1 MITDRRAMP
10 THDFGNPPPDG
21 ADGEAALS
29 ELHAFAAALHD
40 SGQDSRHGTGVES
53 GPLVPA
59 DQLARDFAE
68 IERASAALRKAEP
81 ALEKWADTPAS
92 SGSDEVPAAAL
103 AKPRP
108 VWLFIGLLWLSTALV
123 TAGAVAAIARLA
135 G

>member
-1 MITDRRAMP
+1 MP
-10 THDFGNPPPDG
+10 THDFGYPPPDG
-21 ADGEAALS
+21 AGDEAALS

-40 SGQDSRHGTGVES
+40 SRHGTEVKS

-59 DQLARDFAE
+59 DQLARDHAE

-81 ALEKWADTPAS
+81 ALETWADSPAGN
-92 SGSDEVPAAAL
+92 SGDEAPAAAL
-103 AKPRP
+103 PKPRP

>member
-1 MITDRRAMP
+1 MP
-10 THDFGNPPPDG
+10 GGPGISG

-29 ELHAFAAALHD
+29 ELQAFAAALHD
-40 SGQDSRHGTGVES
+40 SRIGVTAES

-59 DQLARDFAE
+59 DQLARDIAE

-81 ALEKWADTPAS
+81 ALETWTETPAGS
-92 SGSDEVPAAAL
+92 WSDEAPAAAL
-103 AKPRP
+103 RKPRP
-108 VWLFIGLLWLSTALV
+108 VWLLVGLLWLSTALV